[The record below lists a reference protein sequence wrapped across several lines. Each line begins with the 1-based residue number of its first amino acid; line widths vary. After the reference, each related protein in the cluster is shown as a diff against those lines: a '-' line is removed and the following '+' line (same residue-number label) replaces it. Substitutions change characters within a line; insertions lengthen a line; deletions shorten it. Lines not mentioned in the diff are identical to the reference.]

1 MEWSALQKLEGFL
14 DKIGIDTANDSKVIM
29 MILKM
34 RIIHNGLFFH
44 GKGTAP

>member
-1 MEWSALQKLEGFL
+1 MQKLEGLL
-14 DKIGIDTANDSKVIM
+14 DKIGIHTANDPKVIM
-29 MILKM
+29 MILQM